1 MTYRETQ
8 VMEWGGKVSE
18 VSGEGQVVIIT
29 GAASAIGRAIIRA
42 FTARG
47 ARLVLADVEGGALRQ
62 TADELAPDAV
72 LVTGDLSDQSVAEGL
87 ISAAKERFGRID
99 VLVNNAGGGVIMPFA
114 DHTPETMRTTMD
126 RNLWTCLW
134 CTRAVLPVMV
144 AQNYGR
150 IVNMGADSVRNGLW
164 AHAMYNAAKG
174 GMHGLT
180 TGLAREF
187 AEYDITVN
195 TVAPCMIRTPL
206 VEAEAAKG
214 NPMIEKMTGVIPK
227 GRTGEP
233 DEVASMVAYLAQP
246 EASFVTGQVI
256 SVNGGSTML

>member
-1 MTYRETQ
+1 MNAE
-8 VMEWGGKVSE
+8 KP
-18 VSGEGQVVIIT
+18 VVLVT
-29 GAASAIGRAIIRA
+29 GAASAIGQAVVRRFA
-42 FTARG
+42 G
-47 ARLVLADVEGGALRQ
+47 AESRLVLADIDGAALASVCAR
-62 TADELAPDAV
+62 LAPDAV
-72 LVTGDLSDQSVAEGL
+72 QVVGDLSDEKVAAEFVG
-87 ISAAKERFGRID
+87 AARNAHGRVD
-99 VLVNNAGGGVIMPFA
+99 VLVNNAGGGIIMPFL
-114 DHTPETMRTTMD
+114 DHTPETMRATID

-134 CTRAVLPVMV
+134 CTREVLPLMV

-187 AEYDITVN
+187 ADKDITIN
-195 TVAPCMIRTPL
+195 TVAPCMIRTPQ
-206 VEAEAAKG
+206 VEAETAKG
-214 NPMIEKMTGVIPK
+214 NPLIDKFLSVIPK
-227 GRTGEP
+227 GRSGEP
-233 DEVASMVAYLAQP
+233 DEVASMVFYLASS

>member
-1 MTYRETQ
+1 M
-8 VMEWGGKVSE
+8 
-18 VSGEGQVVIIT
+18 SGEGPVVLVT
-29 GAASAIGRAIIRA
+29 GAASAIGQAIVRRFA
-42 FTARG
+42 AAG
-47 ARLVLADVEGGALRQ
+47 SRLVLADIDAGALA
-62 TADELAPDAV
+62 TAAAAIAPDAI
-72 LVTGDLSDQSVAEGL
+72 LTSGDLSDEQVAADFVG
-87 ISAAKERFGRID
+87 AARDAHGRVD
-99 VLVNNAGGGVIMPFA
+99 VLVNNAGGGIIMPFA
-114 DHTPETMRTTMD
+114 DHTPATMRTTID

-134 CTRAVLPVMV
+134 CTREALPLMV

-187 AEYDITVN
+187 ADRDITIN
-195 TVAPCMIRTPL
+195 TVAPCMIRTPQ
-206 VEAEAAKG
+206 VEAETARG
-214 NPMIEKMTGVIPK
+214 NPLIDKFLSVIPK
-227 GRTGEP
+227 GRSGEP
-233 DEVASMVAYLAQP
+233 DEVASMVFYLASP